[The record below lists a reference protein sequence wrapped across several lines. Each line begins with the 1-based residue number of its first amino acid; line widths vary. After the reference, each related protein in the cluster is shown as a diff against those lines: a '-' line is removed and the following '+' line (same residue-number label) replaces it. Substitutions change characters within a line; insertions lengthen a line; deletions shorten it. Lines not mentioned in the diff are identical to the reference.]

1 MEIVNHIRKIL
12 DAMEIN
18 AKGNNNFSIKI
29 IRTKIAEGKSYI
41 FTKKYG
47 KSKKKD
53 SNLFFSI
60 FHVIPFSD

>member
-1 MEIVNHIRKIL
+1 
-12 DAMEIN
+12 MEIN

-29 IRTKIAEGKSYI
+29 KRKKIAEGKSYI